1 MFTILLQRNSVIILI
16 TKLSALMTRMDLFI
30 QLLSIKAVFVRIK
43 RNWSIIKQMNI
54 KDAKILV
61 VEDEEHINRLIE
73 LVLISDGYYKIRKA
87 FDGMEALDLIKMDKP
102 DLVLLDVMLPELDGF
117 SLCKIIKEDN
127 NFKSIQVI
135 MLTAKKMEEDIL
147 KGFDNGAIDYISKP
161 FSNKILLA
169 RIKAHL
175 ENSRLQNEIQTYR
188 GIKLDVNKKCVK
200 VDKENVEL
208 TNFEFKILENFIS
221 NQGTVFSRSK
231 LLSLLRGDGGF
242 EVSERAVDV
251 QIVNLRRKIKDYG
264 HYIETVRGVGYKLK
278 ELDL

>member
-1 MFTILLQRNSVIILI
+1 
-16 TKLSALMTRMDLFI
+16 
-30 QLLSIKAVFVRIK
+30 
-43 RNWSIIKQMNI
+43 MNI

-175 ENSRLQNEIQTYR
+175 ENSRLQNEIQIYR

-221 NQGTVFSRSK
+221 NQGTVF
-231 LLSLLRGDGGF
+231 LSL
-242 EVSERAVDV
+242 
-251 QIVNLRRKIKDYG
+251 IHI
-264 HYIETVRGVGYKLK
+264 
-278 ELDL
+278 

>member
-1 MFTILLQRNSVIILI
+1 
-16 TKLSALMTRMDLFI
+16 
-30 QLLSIKAVFVRIK
+30 
-43 RNWSIIKQMNI
+43 MNI

-161 FSNKILLA
+161 FPIEVLRKKVLAILKRTLGEKN
-169 RIKAHL
+169 RIKYKDLEVDTDKCLVLMKGQETHL
-175 ENSRLQNEIQTYR
+175 TSTE
-188 GIKLDVNKKCVK
+188 
-200 VDKENVEL
+200 
-208 TNFEFKILENFIS
+208 
-221 NQGTVFSRSK
+221 
-231 LLSLLRGDGGF
+231 
-242 EVSERAVDV
+242 
-251 QIVNLRRKIKDYG
+251 
-264 HYIETVRGVGYKLK
+264 YI
-278 ELDL
+278 